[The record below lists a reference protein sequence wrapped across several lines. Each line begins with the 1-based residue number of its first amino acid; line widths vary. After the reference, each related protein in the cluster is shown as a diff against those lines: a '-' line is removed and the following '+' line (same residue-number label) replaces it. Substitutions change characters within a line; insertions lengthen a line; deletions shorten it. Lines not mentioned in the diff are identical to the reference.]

1 MDIDDIDKI
10 TVLGAGT
17 MGHGIAEV
25 AALAGYE
32 VVLRDINDELVTEGY
47 EQLEWSLGKLAE
59 KERISE
65 DAADAALER
74 VTPVVDLE
82 EAAGDADVVIEA
94 IVENMDIKQD
104 VYEDLSAAAPDDAI
118 FASNTSSLSITD
130 LSEATDRPEQFCG
143 MHFFNPPIRMELVE
157 VISGGHTAEET
168 MDAIVALAE
177 EFDKT
182 AVRVRKDDPGFVVNS
197 ILVPLMNEACWT
209 VENDVATIS
218 EVDSTTKYGMGMPM
232 GAFELGDQVGNDVTL
247 HVLRYMHEV
256 LGDVY
261 EPCPLLERYVEN
273 DKLGKKSGEGFYD
286 YENGGADVPAD
297 QTSEEVENRLLATL
311 ANETGKL
318 VQKEVAPPEDIDQA
332 VKLGAAFPKGPAKQ
346 CDEVGLDG
354 LVETLE
360 RLHEETGEPRYEVSE
375 GLREAAADGGFHAD
389 EGEDE
394 AADEG
399 PEFETIRVE
408 YPTEMVGQIVL
419 DRPHQLNTINLELI
433 QEFEEAVDMLEA
445 DDDVRAILLT
455 GAGDRAFSAGA
466 DAMSMAGQ
474 ADPINAIDLS
484 REGQRV
490 WGKLET
496 VPMPVVVGIDGYCLG
511 GGMELSTCADM
522 RIATERSELG
532 QPEFDL
538 GLLPGWGGTQRLK
551 HIVGEGRAKEIIFTA
566 DRYDA
571 ETMAEYGFL
580 NEVVDNDELEEEAIE
595 LADELARG
603 PPLAMEFT
611 KKAMSAGRDDTEA
624 GLEVESFAFGHLITT
639 DDVIEGVTKLQSD
652 EDPEFEGK

>member
-1 MDIDDIDKI
+1 MDIDDIEQV

-25 AALAGYE
+25 AALAGYD
-32 VVLRDINDELVTEGY
+32 VVLRDINEELVSDGY
-47 EQLEWSLGKLAE
+47 DEIEWSLGKLAE
-59 KERISE
+59 KERIDQE
-65 DAADAALER
+65 TADAALDR
-74 VTPVVDLE
+74 VTPLVDLE
-82 EAAGDADVVIEA
+82 AAAGDADVVIEA
-94 IVENMDIKQD
+94 IVEDITVKKK
-104 VYEDLSAAAPDDAI
+104 VYSELSAVAPDEAI

-130 LSEATDRPEQFCG
+130 LSEATDRFGQFCG

-157 VISGGHTAEET
+157 VISGEHTSAET
-168 MDAIVALAE
+168 MDTVVALAE
-177 EFDKT
+177 SFDKT
-182 AVRVRKDDPGFVVNS
+182 AVRVRKDDPGFIVNS
-197 ILVPLMNEACWT
+197 ILVPLMNEACWM
-209 VENDVATIS
+209 VENDVASIA
-218 EVDSTTKYGMGMPM
+218 EVDSTTKYDMGMPM

-247 HVLRYMHEV
+247 HVLEYMHDV
-256 LGDVY
+256 LGEVY
-261 EPCPLLERYVEN
+261 EPCPLLERYVES
-273 DKLGKKSGEGFYD
+273 DRLGKKTGEGFYD

-297 QTSEEVENRLLATL
+297 QTSDEVRERLLATL

-318 VQKEVAPPEDIDQA
+318 RQKEVAPPAEIDQA

-346 CDEVGLDG
+346 SDEAGLDG
-354 LVETLE
+354 LAEKLE
-360 RLHEETGEPRYEVSE
+360 QLHEETGEVRYELSD
-375 GLREAAADGGFHAD
+375 GLRAAAADGGFYGDAS
-389 EGEDE
+389 EDE
-394 AADEG
+394 DSSV
-399 PEFETIRVE
+399 EFETIRVE

-433 QEFEEAVDMLEA
+433 EEFEEALDMLE
-445 DDDVRAILLT
+445 DDEDVRAVLLT

-466 DAMSMAGQ
+466 DAMGMAGQ

-496 VPMPVVVGIDGYCLG
+496 VSMPVVAAIDGYCLG

-532 QPEFDL
+532 QPEFNL

-580 NEVVDNDELEEEAIE
+580 NEVVDNDELKTEAVD
-595 LADELARG
+595 LANSLARG

-611 KKAMSAGRDDTEA
+611 KKAMSAGRGDTEA

>member
-1 MDIDDIDKI
+1 MNVDDIERI

-47 EQLEWSLGKLAE
+47 EEIEWSLGKLAE
-59 KERISE
+59 NDRIGE
-65 DAADAALER
+65 DEADAALER

-82 EAAGDADVVIEA
+82 EAASDADVVIEA
-94 IVENMDIKQD
+94 IVENMSIKQD
-104 VYEDLSAAAPDDAI
+104 VYGELSDAAPEGAI

-130 LSEATDRPEQFCG
+130 LSEATDRPERFCG

-157 VISGGHTAEET
+157 VISGEHTSAET
-168 MDAIVALAE
+168 MDTIVALAE
-177 EFDKT
+177 SFDKT

-197 ILVPLMNEACWT
+197 ILVPLMNEACWL
-209 VENDVATIS
+209 VENDVATIA
-218 EVDSTTKYGMGMPM
+218 EVDSTTKYDMGMPM

-247 HVLRYMHEV
+247 HVLEYMHEE
-256 LGDVY
+256 LGEVY

-273 DKLGKKSGEGFYD
+273 ERLGKKTGEGFYD
-286 YENGGADVPAD
+286 YDNGGADVPAD
-297 QTSEEVENRLLATL
+297 QTSDEVRERLLATL

-318 VQKEVAPPEDIDQA
+318 RQKGVAPPADIDKA

-354 LVETLE
+354 LVEKLDQ
-360 RLHEETGEPRYEVSE
+360 LHEETGATRYEVSD
-375 GLREAAADGGFHAD
+375 GLREAAAAGGFYDDSESEDAD
-389 EGEDE
+389 EGV
-394 AADEG
+394 
-399 PEFETIRVE
+399 EFETIRVE
-408 YPTEMVGQIVL
+408 HPTDMVGQIVL

-433 QEFEEAVDMLEA
+433 EEFEAAVDTLEN
-445 DDDVRAILLT
+445 DDDVRAILVT

-466 DAMSMAGQ
+466 DAMGMAGQ
-474 ADPINAIDLS
+474 ADPIDAIDLS
-484 REGQRV
+484 QEGQRV

-496 VPMPVVVGIDGYCLG
+496 VSMPVVAGIDGYCLG

-522 RIATERSELG
+522 RIASKRSELG
-532 QPEFDL
+532 QPEFNL

-580 NEVVDNDELEEEAIE
+580 NEVVDTDELEERAIE
-595 LADELARG
+595 LAGELAHG

-611 KKAMSAGRDDTEA
+611 KKAMSAGRDSTEA

-639 DDVIEGVTKLQSD
+639 DDVMEGVTKLQSD
-652 EDPEFEGK
+652 DDPEFEGK

>member
-1 MDIDDIDKI
+1 MDTDDIERI

-25 AALAGYE
+25 AALSGYE
-32 VVLRDINDELVTEGY
+32 VTLRDINDELVSEGY
-47 EQLEWSLGKLAE
+47 EQIEWSLGKLAE
-59 KERISE
+59 NDRIGADE
-65 DAADAALER
+65 ADAALER
-74 VTPVVDLE
+74 VHPVVDLE

-94 IVENMDIKQD
+94 IVEDMDIKQE
-104 VYEDLSAAAPDDAI
+104 VYGDLSAVAPEDAV
-118 FASNTSSLSITD
+118 FVSNTSSLSITD

-143 MHFFNPPIRMELVE
+143 MHFFNPPVRMELVE
-157 VISGGHTAEET
+157 VISGEHTAGET
-168 MDAIVALAE
+168 MDTVVGLAE
-177 EFDKT
+177 SFDKT
-182 AVRVRKDDPGFVVNS
+182 AVRVRKDDPGFIVNS
-197 ILVPLMNEACWT
+197 ILVPLMNEACWI
-209 VENDVATIS
+209 VEEEIATIA
-218 EVDSTTKYGMGMPM
+218 EVDSTTKYDMGMPM

-247 HVLRYMHEV
+247 HVLEYMHDV

-261 EPCPLLERYVEN
+261 EPCPLLERYVES
-273 DKLGKKSGEGFYD
+273 DRLGKKTGVGFYD

-297 QTSEEVENRLLATL
+297 RTSDEVRERLLATL

-318 VQKEVAPPEDIDQA
+318 LEKEVAPPADIDKA

-354 LVETLE
+354 LVEKLD
-360 RLHEETGEPRYEVSE
+360 RLHEETGAARYEVSD
-375 GLREAAADGGFHAD
+375 GLREAAEAGGFYDD
-389 EGEDE
+389 ETDDE
-394 AADEG
+394 NEAV
-399 PEFETIRVE
+399 EFETIRVE
-408 YPTEMVGQIVL
+408 SPTEMVGQIVL

-433 QEFEEAVDMLEA
+433 EEFEEAVDMLE
-445 DDDVRAILLT
+445 DDEDVRAILMT

-466 DAMSMAGQ
+466 DAMGMAGQ
-474 ADPINAIDLS
+474 ADPISAIDLS
-484 REGQRV
+484 QEGQRV

-496 VPMPVVVGIDGYCLG
+496 VSMPVVAGIDGYCLG
-511 GGMELSTCADM
+511 GGMELATCADM

-532 QPEFDL
+532 QPEFNL

-580 NEVVDNDELEEEAIE
+580 NEVVDNDELEEEAVE
-595 LADELARG
+595 LADELASG

-611 KKAMSAGRDDTEA
+611 KKAMSAGRDDTDA

>member
-1 MDIDDIDKI
+1 MDTDDIDTI

-25 AALAGYE
+25 AALAGYD
-32 VVLRDINDELVTEGY
+32 VVLRDINEDLVTDGY
-47 EQLEWSLGKLAE
+47 EEIEWSLGKLAE
-59 KERISE
+59 KERISDDTAE
-65 DAADAALER
+65 AALDR
-74 VTPVVDLE
+74 VDPVVDLA

-94 IVENMDIKQD
+94 IVEDMDIKQE
-104 VYEDLSAAAPDDAI
+104 VYEELSAVAPDDAI

-143 MHFFNPPIRMELVE
+143 MHFFNPPVRMELVE
-157 VISGGHTAEET
+157 VIRGEHTGDGT
-168 MDAIVALAE
+168 MDAIVGLAE
-177 EFDKT
+177 QFDKT
-182 AVRVRKDDPGFVVNS
+182 PVRVRKDKPGFIVNS
-197 ILVPLMNEACWT
+197 ILVPLMNEACWL
-209 VENDVATIS
+209 VETDTATIAD
-218 EVDSTTKYGMGMPM
+218 VDSTTKYGMGLPM

-247 HVLRYMHEV
+247 HVLEYMHEV
-256 LGDVY
+256 LGETY
-261 EPCPLLERYVEN
+261 APCPLLERYVNE
-273 DKLGKKSGEGFYD
+273 DRLGKKTGRGFYD
-286 YENGGADVPAD
+286 YEDGGADVPAD
-297 QTSEEVENRLLATL
+297 QISETVQNRLLAVL

-318 VQKEVAPPEDIDQA
+318 VAAGVAPPADIDEA
-332 VKLGAAFPKGPAKQ
+332 VTLGAAFPRGPAKL
-346 CDEVGLDG
+346 CDEAGLPG

-360 RLHEETGEPRYEVSE
+360 DRHEETGEPRYEVAD
-375 GLREAAADGGFHAD
+375 GLREAAADGGFYAEESDDD
-389 EGEDE
+389 ETV
-394 AADEG
+394 A
-399 PEFETIRVE
+399 FETIRVE

-433 QEFEEAVDMLEA
+433 EELETAVDMLEE
-445 DDDVRAILLT
+445 DDDIRAVLLT

-466 DAMSMAGQ
+466 DAMGMAGQ

-496 VPMPVVVGIDGYCLG
+496 LSMPVVVGIDGYCLG
-511 GGMELSTCADM
+511 GGMELSACADM
-522 RIATERSELG
+522 RIASERSELG
-532 QPEFDL
+532 QPEFNL

-580 NEVVDNDELEEEAIE
+580 NDVVDNDDLIDEAVD
-595 LADELARG
+595 LADDLARG

-611 KKAMSAGRDDTEA
+611 KKAMHAGRDDTDA
-624 GLEVESFAFGHLITT
+624 GLEVEAFAFGHLLTT

-652 EDPEFEGK
+652 EDPQFEGK

>member
-1 MDIDDIDKI
+1 MDTDDIERI

-25 AALAGYE
+25 AALAGYD
-32 VVLRDINDELVTEGY
+32 VTLRDINDELVSDGY
-47 EQLEWSLGKLAE
+47 EQIEWSLGKLAE
-59 KERISE
+59 KERIAE
-65 DAADAALER
+65 AEADAALAR
-74 VTPVVDLE
+74 VSPVVDLE

-94 IVENMDIKQD
+94 IVEDMDIKQD
-104 VYEDLSAAAPDDAI
+104 VYGDLSAVAPDDAI

-157 VISGGHTAEET
+157 VISGGHTAGET
-168 MDAIVALAE
+168 MDTIVDLAE
-177 EFDKT
+177 SFDKT

-197 ILVPLMNEACWT
+197 ILVPLMNEACWM
-209 VENDVATIS
+209 VEEEVATIS
-218 EVDSTTKYGMGMPM
+218 EVDSTTKYDMGMPM

-247 HVLRYMHEV
+247 HVLEYMHDV

-261 EPCPLLERYVEN
+261 EPCPLLERYVES
-273 DKLGKKSGEGFYD
+273 DRLGKKTGEGFYD

-297 QTSEEVENRLLATL
+297 QTSDEVREQLLATL

-318 VQKEVAPPEDIDQA
+318 LKKGVAPPADIDQA

-346 CDEVGLDG
+346 CDEVGLGG
-354 LVETLE
+354 LVETLDG
-360 RLHEETGEPRYEVSE
+360 LHEETAAARYEVSD
-375 GLREAAADGGFHAD
+375 GLREAADAGGFYDD
-389 EGEDE
+389 ESETV
-394 AADEG
+394 
-399 PEFETIRVE
+399 EFETVRVE

-433 QEFEEAVDMLEA
+433 EEFEAAIDMLE
-445 DDDVRAILLT
+445 DDEDVRAILLT

-466 DAMSMAGQ
+466 DAMGMAGQ

-484 REGQRV
+484 QEGQRV
-490 WGKLET
+490 WGRLET
-496 VPMPVVVGIDGYCLG
+496 VSMPVVAGIDGYCLG
-511 GGMELSTCADM
+511 GGMELATCADM

-532 QPEFDL
+532 QPEFNL

-580 NEVVDNDELEEEAIE
+580 NEVVGNDELEAEAVE
-595 LADELARG
+595 LADKLARG

-652 EDPEFEGK
+652 EEPEFEGK

>member
-1 MDIDDIDKI
+1 MDTDDIERI

-32 VVLRDINDELVTEGY
+32 VTLRDINDELVSDGY
-47 EQLEWSLGKLAE
+47 EQIEWSLGKLAE
-59 KERISE
+59 KERIGE
-65 DAADAALER
+65 AEADAALAR
-74 VTPVVDLE
+74 VSPAVDIE

-94 IVENMDIKQD
+94 IVEDMDIKQD
-104 VYEDLSAAAPDDAI
+104 VYGDLSAVAPDDAI

-157 VISGGHTAEET
+157 VISGEHTAGET
-168 MDAIVALAE
+168 MDTIVDLAE
-177 EFDKT
+177 SFDKT

-197 ILVPLMNEACWT
+197 ILVPLMNEACWM
-209 VENDVATIS
+209 VEEEVATIS
-218 EVDSTTKYGMGMPM
+218 EVDSTTKYDMGMPM

-247 HVLRYMHEV
+247 HVLEYMHDV

-261 EPCPLLERYVEN
+261 EPCPLLERYVES
-273 DKLGKKSGEGFYD
+273 DRLGKKTGEGFYD

-297 QTSEEVENRLLATL
+297 QTSDEVRERLLATL

-318 VQKEVAPPEDIDQA
+318 LEKGVAPPADIDQA

-346 CDEVGLDG
+346 CDEVGLGG
-354 LVETLE
+354 LVETLDG
-360 RLHEETGEPRYEVSE
+360 LHEETGAARYEVSD
-375 GLREAAADGGFHAD
+375 GLREAADAGGFYDD
-389 EGEDE
+389 ESNDE
-394 AADEG
+394 SETV
-399 PEFETIRVE
+399 EFETVRVE

-433 QEFEEAVDMLEA
+433 EEFEAAIDMLE
-445 DDDVRAILLT
+445 DDEDVRAILLT

-466 DAMSMAGQ
+466 DAMGMAGQ

-484 REGQRV
+484 QEGQRV
-490 WGKLET
+490 WGRLET
-496 VPMPVVVGIDGYCLG
+496 VSMPVVAGIDGYCLG
-511 GGMELSTCADM
+511 GGMELATCADM

-532 QPEFDL
+532 QPEFNL

-580 NEVVDNDELEEEAIE
+580 NEVVDNDELDERAIE

-652 EDPEFEGK
+652 EEPEFEGK

>member
-1 MDIDDIDKI
+1 MDIDDIERI

-25 AALAGYE
+25 AALSGYD
-32 VVLRDINDELVTEGY
+32 VTLRDINDELVSDGY
-47 EQLEWSLGKLAE
+47 EQIEWSLGKLAE
-59 KERISE
+59 NDRISE
-65 DAADAALER
+65 EDADAALER
-74 VTPVVDLE
+74 VSPVVDLE

-94 IVENMDIKQD
+94 IVEDMDIKQD
-104 VYEDLSAAAPDDAI
+104 VYSNLSAAAPDDAI

-143 MHFFNPPIRMELVE
+143 MHFFNPPVRMELVE
-157 VISGGHTAEET
+157 VISGEHTAGET
-168 MDAIVALAE
+168 MDTVVDLAE
-177 EFDKT
+177 SFDKT
-182 AVRVRKDDPGFVVNS
+182 AVRVRKDDPGFIVNS
-197 ILVPLMNEACWT
+197 ILVPLMNEACWL
-209 VENDVATIS
+209 VEEEVATIA
-218 EVDSTTKYGMGMPM
+218 EVDSTTKYDMGMPM

-247 HVLRYMHEV
+247 HVLEYMHEV
-256 LGDVY
+256 LGEVY

-273 DKLGKKSGEGFYD
+273 DKLGKKTGEGFYD

-297 QTSEEVENRLLATL
+297 QTSDEVRERLLATL

-318 VQKEVAPPEDIDQA
+318 RQKEVAPPADIDQA

-346 CDEVGLDG
+346 CDEVGLEG
-354 LVETLE
+354 LAEKLD
-360 RLHEETGEPRYEVSE
+360 RLYDETGAARYEVSD
-375 GLREAAADGGFHAD
+375 GLREAVDSGGFYDD
-389 EGEDE
+389 ESNDNEE
-394 AADEG
+394 AV
-399 PEFETIRVE
+399 EFETIRVE
-408 YPTEMVGQIVL
+408 YPTDMVGQIVL

-433 QEFEEAVDMLEA
+433 EEFEEAVDMLEA
-445 DDDVRAILLT
+445 DEDVRAILLT

-466 DAMSMAGQ
+466 DAMGMAGQ

-484 REGQRV
+484 RAGQRV

-496 VPMPVVVGIDGYCLG
+496 VPMPVVAGIDGYCLG

-532 QPEFDL
+532 QPEFNL

-571 ETMAEYGFL
+571 ETMEEYGFL
-580 NEVVDNDELEEEAIE
+580 NDVVGNDELEDEAVE
-595 LADELARG
+595 LAQELARG

-611 KKAMSAGRDDTEA
+611 KKAMSAGRNDTEA